1 MEVGAASLVGIQAEE
16 LMAYG
21 IANHLWIHGSPDRAR
36 VRQWMDA
43 ALGTSFGENPR
54 SDIVVAD
61 VFQFGL
67 ALTLIDV
74 QVLGAPRV
82 VEGEAGAGAAE
93 EKDAF
98 LTRVAIL
105 AKEAGF
111 KNTRVWMSD
120 VGTIAWELEFQG
132 DEGVPMGAKRE
143 DEALRTLWPD
153 GWSVDPLAPVF
164 AREVI
169 RSIVKLPLEEVHH
182 YIDWAVS
189 CRSAM
194 AAGTPV
200 EGFNL
205 TRATRLLATHYLV
218 WKGKVLPKPTP
229 VSEMAPKLGRARRMR
244 RAATL
249 VPAARVWGLVL
260 LVAFVVP
267 AVLYRFIFAPPVE
280 SPVKGFVLS
289 GVMTLV
295 WALFALARFDD
306 FQGRPVRLPWRV
318 ALFVGGQL
326 AVGVLMWWL
335 HGMPR

>member
-1 MEVGAASLVGIQAEE
+1 
-16 LMAYG
+16 MAYG
-21 IANHLWIHGSPDRAR
+21 IANHLWIHGSPDRSR
-36 VRQWMDA
+36 VRQWMDV
-43 ALGTSFGENPR
+43 ALGTSFGEQPR

-61 VFQFGL
+61 VFQFGP

-82 VEGEAGAGAAE
+82 VEGEAGAVEAAE
-93 EKDAF
+93 QDGF
-98 LTRVAIL
+98 LSRVASL

-111 KNTRVWMSD
+111 RSTRVWMGD
-120 VGTIAWELEFQG
+120 VGTMAWELESQG
-132 DEGVPMGAKRE
+132 EEDTLTGAKCE
-143 DEALRTLWPD
+143 DEAMSTLGPD
-153 GWSVDPLAPVF
+153 GWSVDPLAPLV
-164 AREVI
+164 ARAVI

-205 TRATRLLATHYLV
+205 TRASRLMATHYLV

-260 LVAFVVP
+260 LMAFVLP
-267 AVLYRFIFAPPVE
+267 AVLYHFIFAPPVE

-295 WALFALARFDD
+295 WALFALVRFDD
-306 FQGRPVRLPWRV
+306 FQGRPVRLPWRL

-326 AVGVLMWWL
+326 AVGALMWWL
-335 HGMPR
+335 HGM

>member
-1 MEVGAASLVGIQAEE
+1 
-16 LMAYG
+16 MAYG
-21 IANHLWIHGSPDRAR
+21 IANHLWIHGSPDRSR
-36 VRQWMDA
+36 VRQWMDS
-43 ALGTSFGENPR
+43 ALGTSFGDQPR

-61 VFQFGL
+61 VFQFGPS
-67 ALTLIDV
+67 LTLIDV

-82 VEGEAGAGAAE
+82 VEGEAGAVVPAE
-93 EKDAF
+93 RDEF
-98 LTRVAIL
+98 LTRVASL

-111 KNTRVWMSD
+111 KSTRVWMGD
-120 VGTIAWELEFQG
+120 VGAMAWELESQG
-132 DEGVPMGAKRE
+132 EEGASSGAKRA
-143 DEALRTLWPD
+143 DEELSTLGPD
-153 GWSVDPLAPVF
+153 GWSTDPMAPVV
-164 AREVI
+164 ARDVI

-218 WKGKVLPKPTP
+218 WKGTVLPKPTP

-267 AVLYRFIFAPPVE
+267 AVLYHFIFAPPAA
-280 SPVKGFVLS
+280 SPVKGFMLS

-295 WALFALARFDD
+295 WALFALVRFDD
-306 FQGRPVRLPWRV
+306 FQGRPVRLPLRL
-318 ALFVGGQL
+318 ALFVGGQFVVGAL
-326 AVGVLMWWL
+326 AWWL
-335 HGMPR
+335 YGMPR

>member
-1 MEVGAASLVGIQAEE
+1 MERGAASLVGIWVEE

-21 IANHLWIHGSPDRAR
+21 IANHLWIHGSPDRSR

-43 ALGTSFGENPR
+43 ALGTSFGDQPR

-61 VFQFGL
+61 VFQFGP

-82 VEGEAGAGAAE
+82 EGEAEAAE
-93 EKDAF
+93 QDGF
-98 LTRVAIL
+98 LTRVASL

-111 KNTRVWMSD
+111 KSTRVWMGD
-120 VGTIAWELEFQG
+120 AGTMAWELESQG
-132 DEGVPMGAKRE
+132 EEGVPVGAKRE
-143 DEALRTLWPD
+143 DEALRTLGPD
-153 GWSVDPLAPVF
+153 GWSVDPLAPVV

-205 TRATRLLATHYLV
+205 TRASRLMATHYLV

-267 AVLYRFIFAPPVE
+267 AVLYHFIFAPPVE

-295 WALFALARFDD
+295 WALFALVRFDD
-306 FQGRPVRLPWRV
+306 FQGRPVRLPWRL
-318 ALFVGGQL
+318 ALFVGGQFV
-326 AVGVLMWWL
+326 VGGLMWSL
-335 HGMPR
+335 HGA